1 MLNYKED
8 DKRLIESG
16 KYRYYDFTEE
26 IVRKIVSKNINDVI
40 NEEWRILLQMLY
52 PSNMIGSGLFQP
64 ILIFKISKNGKRVD
78 PPLEAYNSINDLKEN
93 TCLLFK
99 IIEHIEKNSTFEIND
114 SWYNAKERIL
124 KERNIRL
131 WKRLLYSRKY
141 LEWTI
146 FKSRIY
152 R

>member
-52 PSNMIGSGLFQP
+52 PSNMIGSGLLQP
-64 ILIFKISKNGKRVD
+64 ILMFKISKNGKRVD
-78 PPLEAYNSINDLKEN
+78 PPLEVYNSIDDLKEN

-124 KERNIRL
+124 KERKN
-131 WKRLLYSRKY
+131 
-141 LEWTI
+141 
-146 FKSRIY
+146 
-152 R
+152 